1 MSQGPNFNV
10 VLDGGFR
17 EHPVKTVVLTGL
29 LTLLDVGVNIGLSA
43 VLEAVF
49 PAYSPSKNV
58 WLGGLE
64 AAGEM
69 SLHVLLSSLVLY
81 WGRSVFST
89 RGTLVPYGALVGVFL
104 MAQALRKMYAL
115 QAHVLN
121 NAYTRLGKKAVGKTD
136 DDSEGVDPTRHDDP
150 ASSTGIHSG

>member
-1 MSQGPNFNV
+1 MSQGPSFNL

-17 EHPVKTVVLTGL
+17 EHPVKTVVMTGL

-104 MAQALRKMYAL
+104 LAQGIRKMYAL

-121 NAYTRLGKKAVGKTD
+121 NAYTRLGKKAAGTAGEED
-136 DDSEGVDPTRHDDP
+136 GIDPTRHDDP

>member
-1 MSQGPNFNV
+1 MSQGPAINV

-17 EHPVKTVVLTGL
+17 QHPVKTVLMTGL

-43 VLEAVF
+43 LLEAVF
-49 PAYSPSKNV
+49 PAYSDEKNV

-104 MAQALRKMYAL
+104 MAQAIRKMYAL
-115 QAHVLN
+115 QAHVLQ
-121 NAYTRLGKKAVGKTD
+121 NAYTRLGKKAAGKQD
-136 DDSEGVDPTRHDDP
+136 E
-150 ASSTGIHSG
+150 TGPIDTVPDQTNLLGN